1 MLDSL
6 ISDVKTGRLLEKD
19 IYQRA
24 ADANAAIE
32 DRRAALLAKVSQANK
47 LAGVKEV
54 PPPRPT
60 RPARGNSSGV
70 KGDGATSAAPPP
82 RPTRP
87 SRRNKQTKAQE
98 QEQEAP
104 KAKGAD
110 AVKVDAFLNRLQ
122 GI

>member
-1 MLDSL
+1 MP
-6 ISDVKTGRLLEKD
+6 LLTVP
-19 IYQRA
+19 
-24 ADANAAIE
+24 N
-32 DRRAALLAKVSQANK
+32 VSFSCFIVQ
-47 LAGVKEV
+47 
-54 PPPRPT
+54 
-60 RPARGNSSGV
+60 V

-104 KAKGAD
+104 KAKGLLSSPLFFSFYTLLTIPRAYTGAD